1 MNNRYVLNMIES
13 IVGIISQD
21 PEPEEEDEKDKKKD
35 KDKKVKL

>member
-1 MNNRYVLNMIES
+1 MNNDTEQDKINCFNV
-13 IVGIISQD
+13 ISQD